1 MVRKISKTKEYLKEE
16 KANGNEEPEL
26 TPKGQKPR
34 TLSPEHLEKLKVARE
49 KAREAQIKNTAER
62 KKKKEKVVEEV
73 VEEKVV
79 EEKVVEPVIEE
90 PPLDLESDEEEI
102 QPVKIKEKKK
112 PKKKPV
118 IIVEESNSE
127 SDDGESNV
135 IYIKK
140 RSNKKKVE
148 LPPVPVEP
156 PVVRQEPIQAP
167 QFLYPR
173 NPFFSQP
180 FRMI

>member
-1 MVRKISKTKEYLKEE
+1 MVRTSKTKEYLKEA
-16 KANGNEEPEL
+16 KAKGEEDPEL

-73 VEEKVV
+73 I
-79 EEKVVEPVIEE
+79 EEKVVEPIIEE
-90 PPLDLESDEEEI
+90 PEPIFDLESDEEPE
-102 QPVKIKEKKK
+102 PVKIKEKKKK

-127 SDDGESNV
+127 SDGESNV

-167 QFLYPR
+167 QFQYPR

>member
-1 MVRKISKTKEYLKEE
+1 LKNHLRPRSDEE
-16 KANGNEEPEL
+16 LEP
-26 TPKGQKPR
+26 
-34 TLSPEHLEKLKVARE
+34 V
-49 KAREAQIKNTAER
+49 
-62 KKKKEKVVEEV
+62 KKEK
-73 VEEKVV
+73 
-79 EEKVVEPVIEE
+79 
-90 PPLDLESDEEEI
+90 
-102 QPVKIKEKKK
+102 KKK

-127 SDDGESNV
+127 SDDESNV

-148 LPPVPVEP
+148 LAPVEP

-167 QFLYPR
+167 QFQYPR
-173 NPFFSQP
+173 NPFYSMP